1 MQFNCCPDSYSFV
14 TYKLTLDR
22 LSSFYVVYIILPMI
36 ALSALFFLVF
46 FIPVD
51 SGERMGFGVNIL
63 LSLTV
68 YLLVIFEIVPANSNT
83 RSMLGTCFTILFYL
97 LSAGMVFALLNVNI
111 ASYTRR
117 PHRYLLKFVSPGIK
131 CKFKHLENEEKI
143 ALSPRNS
150 IKTNHEIDGVID
162 ENEEYTEIGK
172 TNYNE
177 VWKKI
182 SKKLDK
188 IFAVLFL
195 LLLILLPLL
204 SSAILPK
211 EYLHR

>member
-1 MQFNCCPDSYSFV
+1 M
-14 TYKLTLDR
+14 
-22 LSSFYVVYIILPMI
+22 M
-36 ALSALFFLVF
+36 ALSALFLLVF
-46 FIPVD
+46 FIPAD

-83 RSMLGTCFTILFYL
+83 RSMLGTCFIILFYL
-97 LSAGMVFALLNVNI
+97 LSVGMVFALLNTNL

-117 PHRYLLKFVSPGIK
+117 PNRYLLKFISSGIK
-131 CKFKHLENEEKI
+131 CKLKDSENEQNV

-150 IKTNHEIDGVID
+150 RKTNHAIDYVID
-162 ENEEYTEIGK
+162 ENEEYSEIGK

-177 VWKKI
+177 AWKKI

-195 LLLILLPLL
+195 LLLILLPLF
-204 SSAILPK
+204 STAILPK